1 MNEKLSDENQQFI
14 QWWEQHRAKEK
25 KWVHQLSI
33 GLPLGLVFGFPVFLS
48 LLFRGWYKRMPYV
61 SGTQFTLI
69 LMACLGIAV
78 FYAIFKMRFKWE
90 MNEQRYMELKRKA
103 ELETEK
109 SIINS

>member
-1 MNEKLSDENQQFI
+1 
-14 QWWEQHRAKEK
+14 
-25 KWVHQLSI
+25 
-33 GLPLGLVFGFPVFLS
+33 
-48 LLFRGWYKRMPYV
+48 MPYV

-103 ELETEK
+103 
-109 SIINS
+109 